1 MMSEKQSPFQ
11 EEILATRKAAG
22 LTQTEAGALVYS
34 ALRTWQQW
42 ESGER
47 KMHPAMWE
55 LFRIKLAMR

>member
-1 MMSEKQSPFQ
+1 MSDKQSPLPD
-11 EEILATRKAAG
+11 EIIALRKEAG
-22 LTQTEAGALVYS
+22 LSQTDAGALVYS